1 MPAKSGIG
9 ICLYRMAII
18 GVDVLMKKFGD
29 GNHINPK
36 LSDDDYVTLVAPNKT
51 FENFVNH
58 IDGFKHNSVPTALT
72 YFCDEVRTYSRVFVN
87 EHLKI
92 DTKPIAVD
100 DGATIKNFTNGYLF
114 GYLCAFLNNNGDVDL
129 DDESFVSKLVA
140 SARRRLQYKDLK
152 NAFHFDSHRI
162 QQTLGITS
170 EILFA
175 LPTDSFSMEF
185 TKMYKDEYIDAI
197 NQYIRTSVKEKLQ
210 DIVKSVSAPKEQF
223 IRNIF
228 MQYDGEAE
236 TPIRLLDMNSI
247 KGVHHDTLSSA
258 MACFSLCLIKLF
270 GFVKQTDVA
279 LDVIEAYKDDPIEDL
294 AGRIFGGLG
303 MLNFDEDMQ
312 ESHMRL
318 CNRFAHSISEMGGT
332 AFKKIADE
340 YNDGLKSLQSIAS
353 NYSKEGNYE
362 IAKAEGVCLADA
374 FKGSSLASTLTENTE
389 VVIDDE
395 AKELARLRHRL
406 ISKLLGSEDYLIW
419 MKHSDGTEYAI
430 RNFIGAVSKMISSM
444 SFYDATTE
452 DVYHS
457 NPQALTHY
465 FSAKCSITYYAI
477 LGK

>member
-1 MPAKSGIG
+1 
-9 ICLYRMAII
+9 MAII
-18 GVDVLMKKFGD
+18 GIDALMNELGD
-29 GNHINPK
+29 GSYINPK
-36 LSDDDYVTLVAPNKT
+36 LSDDDYVTLVAPKQVFDNFVSHVEG
-51 FENFVNH
+51 FEN
-58 IDGFKHNSVPTALT
+58 NSVPTALT

-92 DTKPIAVD
+92 DAKPIAVD
-100 DGATIKNFTNGYLF
+100 DGTAIKNFTNGYLF

-170 EILFA
+170 ETLFA

-228 MQYDGEAE
+228 MQYDGEVE

-247 KGVHHDTLSSA
+247 KGVHHDTLSRA

-270 GFVKQTDVA
+270 TFVEKTDLA
-279 LDVIEAYKDDPIEDL
+279 LETIEAYKDDPIEDL
-294 AGRIFGGLG
+294 AGRIFSGLG
-303 MLNFDEDMQ
+303 LLDFDENMQ
-312 ESHMRL
+312 EGYMRL

-340 YNDGLKSLQSIAS
+340 YNEGLKSLQSIAS

-362 IAKAEGVCLADA
+362 IAKAKGVCLADA
-374 FKGSSLASTLTENTE
+374 FKDSSVASALTEETE
-389 VVIDDE
+389 VVIDDN
-395 AKELARLRHRL
+395 AKEYGRLRHKL

-419 MKHSDGTEYAI
+419 MKHSDGTEYVI

-457 NPQALTHY
+457 NPKALVHY
-465 FSAKCSITYYAI
+465 ISAKCSITSYAI